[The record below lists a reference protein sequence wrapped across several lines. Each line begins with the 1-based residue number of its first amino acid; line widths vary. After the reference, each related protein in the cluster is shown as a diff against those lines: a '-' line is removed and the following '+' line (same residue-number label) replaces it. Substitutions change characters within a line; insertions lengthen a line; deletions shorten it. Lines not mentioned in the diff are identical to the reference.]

1 MRKLLLATAAS
12 MGALLAATSGA
23 MAQPVKPVAAGTVS
37 VHLNGYLQFEIGA
50 QGSTFN
56 TVGGNKLNTVA
67 TDGEVRLYPG
77 FDGQTIEGIDYGVQ
91 VELRTSATNAGKG
104 VNGNATAS
112 NGNGTGG
119 LYVRRAYGYL
129 GTPDAGF
136 VRFGQTDSVYGLMQ
150 NGVLEA
156 YGDGNQWPADGGP
169 VSILPTHAV
178 PGEFIYAD
186 QGSLYA
192 TDKIVYISPAYTD
205 PLLGGAANAGI
216 GFEPSSNGFKQGYA
230 NCTVAGSTCSALVA
244 SSTPGDVNG
253 TRRKD
258 TVDVMAQYLLK
269 ADGFASKFSGGY
281 LHGSP
286 VTYNGVPQESGPLV
300 HGYDDLNAYQ
310 FGAQTTYAGLTLGAN
325 VKGGAIEDG
334 YAMKPKGARNALA
347 YIVGATYVIG
357 PYVVGASYFN
367 SQSSGAYDPTKA
379 GKEARTLSEYG
390 FTAGGNYVLA
400 RQMNLFVEYMYGH
413 AHQPGNTNLSA
424 MGNTQAQIVTAGATI
439 KW

>member
-1 MRKLLLATAAS
+1 MRKLLLAS

-23 MAQPVKPVAAGTVS
+23 MAQPVKPVAAGTIVI
-37 VHLNGYLQFEIGA
+37 HLNGYLQFEIGA
-50 QGSTFN
+50 MGSTYN
-56 TVGGNKLNTVA
+56 TVGGYKLNSAV

-77 FDGQTIEGIDYGVQ
+77 FDGQTVSGIDYGTQ

-104 VNGNATAS
+104 VNGNAA

-129 GTPDAGF
+129 GTPDVGF

-156 YGDGNQWPADGGP
+156 FGDGNLWPGDGGP
-169 VSILPTHAV
+169 VSILPTHAA
-178 PGEFIYAD
+178 PGQFIYAD

-192 TDKIVYISPAYTD
+192 TDKIVYISPAFTD

-216 GFEPSSNGFKQGYA
+216 GFEPNSNGFKQGYA
-230 NCTVAGSTCSALVA
+230 NCAAAGSLCAPLA
-244 SSTPGDVNG
+244 SSPTAADING
-253 TRRKD
+253 TRRRD
-258 TVDVMAQYLLK
+258 TVDVMAQYVVK

-286 VTYNGVPQESGPLV
+286 VTYDGVPQESGPLV

-310 FGAQTTYAGLTLGAN
+310 FGAQTSYAGLTLGAN

-334 YAMKPKGARNALA
+334 YALKPKGARNGLA
-347 YIVGATYVIG
+347 YTVGAIYVIG
-357 PYVVGASYFN
+357 PYVLGASYFN
-367 SQSSGAYDPTKA
+367 SQTSGTYDPTKA

-390 FTAGGNYVLA
+390 FVAGGNYVLA
-400 RQMNLFVEYMYGH
+400 KQMNLFVEYMYGH
-413 AHQPGNTNLSA
+413 AHQLGNANLSA
-424 MGNTQAQIVTAGATI
+424 AGNTQAQIVAAGATF